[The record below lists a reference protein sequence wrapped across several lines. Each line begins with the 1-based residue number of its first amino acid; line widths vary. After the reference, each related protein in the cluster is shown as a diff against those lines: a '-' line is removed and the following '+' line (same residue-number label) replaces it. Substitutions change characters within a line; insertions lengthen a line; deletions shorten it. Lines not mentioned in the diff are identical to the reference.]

1 MKKYMGGGSNL
12 LSVVACCAIFLAVNA
27 GAIEEKKLQ
36 AVEVNSVGDAVSE
49 SGIEEGI
56 LNKQVA
62 SGPLAGKK
70 VLDMPYQINTMTK
83 EMMNHQG
90 VVGFEDAVKYFPS
103 AQIQYRGG
111 AEVGRPQTRG
121 FEGSVVGNVF
131 WDGFYAISTTAIPMY
146 MFESLQIQNG
156 LAGSLYGGQNPAGI
170 FNYTRKRP
178 VPLQNIIWADYT
190 SRKNAGIGL
199 DTSDKFE
206 KVGYRGVFYVSG
218 GERQAKNSDYS
229 RRLASL
235 GLDFYPTENLTFETN
250 FSYYQHKME
259 GMPSGFG
266 LPMNAGTGTARL
278 AVPRATKTTKA
289 NLEPDFGGSDLK
301 TKTASIK
308 FKYAPTE
315 RWYFEGGYQW
325 QEAIRDMYSIGG
337 SLLYPGVVYGRG
349 HPRQGQSIYG
359 YYGQSYKPGDYLASF
374 TESGAS
380 SKFVAQSWFLKTTTD
395 FETAGIEHNLGIAT
409 NGYRWSIYGNSHK
422 AGEAELGISNIYHP
436 KKFNKPD
443 LEKGSGHYKSSNNDM
458 YNIALADD
466 IKFNENFSTILS
478 VSNSWFKNKDVVKG
492 KKTYDKNGLSYAAS
506 FIYKPVENVSVYIT
520 YADSLMAGSSY
531 TYTSGVR
538 NGQTVVLKPYRS
550 KQYEIGAKAR
560 INELDLS
567 AALFEIKRPIA
578 YLGDNG
584 IYSEQG
590 TQKNVGLELTAG
602 GVIVDNLSVFGGITL
617 LDPKIKDAQQK
628 YAENKYVVGE
638 PRIQSNLLFDYVVP
652 NTNKLAFTTN
662 FHYTGKRYVDSSNT
676 YAVPSYFTTDV
687 GVRYVTNAWLG
698 KQTTIR
704 FNVNNLFDKKYWA
717 GMFPT
722 TMDGVAAGRGTSLFL
737 GQSRTFMLSAEV
749 KF

>member
-178 VPLQNIIWADYT
+178 VPLQNIIWTDYT
-190 SRKNAGIGL
+190 SRKNVGIGL

-218 GERQAKNSDYS
+218 GERQAKQSDYR

-235 GLDFYPTENLTFETN
+235 GLDFYPTESLTIETN
-250 FSYYQHKME
+250 FSYYQHIME
-259 GMPSGFG
+259 GMPGSFS
-266 LPMNAGTGTARL
+266 LPVDPSTGTARFGVPS
-278 AVPRATKTTKA
+278 AVKTTKA
-289 NLEPDFGGSDLK
+289 GLGQPFAGSNLK
-301 TKTASIK
+301 TTTASAK
-308 FKYAPTE
+308 FKYAPNE
-315 RWYFEGGYQW
+315 NWYFEGGYQW
-325 QEAIRDMYSIGG
+325 QRAVRDMYGASNTLLNQNGDFRVSQSGG
-337 SLLYPGVVYGRG
+337 S
-349 HPRQGQSIYG
+349 
-359 YYGQSYKPGDYLASF
+359 
-374 TESGAS
+374 GAA
-380 SKFVAQSWFLKTTTD
+380 SKFEASSWFLKGTTD
-395 FETAGIEHNLGIAT
+395 FKTGGIEHSLGVAT
-409 NGYRWSIYGNSHK
+409 NGYRWTLFGAKDRGSANYIFGR
-422 AGEAELGISNIYHP
+422 SNLSNP
-436 KKFNKPD
+436 KVFNPNPNFR
-443 LEKGSGHYKSSNNDM
+443 KGGGAYKSSYNDM
-458 YNIALADD
+458 YNIAVADD

-492 KKTYDKNGLSYAAS
+492 KKTYDEDGLSYAAS

-531 TYTSGVR
+531 TYDNGPR
-538 NGQTVVLKPYRS
+538 KGQTVVLKPYRS

-578 YLGDNG
+578 YLGDDG

-602 GVIVDNLSVFGGITL
+602 GVIVQNLSVFGGVTL
-617 LDPKIKDAQQK
+617 INPKIKEAK
-628 YAENKYVVGE
+628 AAYAENKYVIGE

-662 FHYTGKRYVDSSNT
+662 FHYTGKRYADSSNT

-704 FNVNNLFDKKYWA
+704 FNINNLFDKKYWA
-717 GMFPT
+717 GMFPAS
-722 TMDGVAAGRGTSLFL
+722 MDGTVNPGRGGGDSSTSLFL
-737 GQSRTFMLSAEV
+737 GQSRTFMLSAQV